1 MPHVT
6 VSWSEREQ
14 VSLNT
19 EGGLDALDARR
30 WLDEQFIALDCEPL
44 RASGKVLVADKL
56 LALAATG
63 GPEQFA
69 DAAWAAQF
77 ARAAVAASGRE
88 SVRVDVATGKVSY

>member
-6 VSWSEREQ
+6 VSWSDREQ
-14 VSLNT
+14 ASLNT
-19 EGGLDALDARR
+19 ETGLDAFEARR

-69 DAAWAAQF
+69 DASWAAQY
-77 ARAAVAASGRE
+77 ARAAVAASGHE
-88 SVRVDVATGKVSY
+88 TVRVDVAAGRVSY

>member
-1 MPHVT
+1 MSHVT

-14 VSLNT
+14 VSLST
-19 EGGLDALDARR
+19 EGGQDALDARR

-69 DAAWAAQF
+69 DAAWAARYAQ
-77 ARAAVAASGRE
+77 AAVAASGHAT
-88 SVRVDVATGKVSY
+88 VRVDVGAGKVSY

>member
-1 MPHVT
+1 M
-6 VSWSEREQ
+6 
-14 VSLNT
+14 
-19 EGGLDALDARR
+19 
-30 WLDEQFIALDCEPL
+30 
-44 RASGKVLVADKL
+44 ADKL

-88 SVRVDVATGKVSY
+88 SVRIDVATGKVSY